1 MLVAAHRRLAAVPFA
16 DDEQVVDRHPI
27 LGGMRLGDGGDFG
40 EAFGPPP
47 DLFLDLAQ
55 ERLLDGLARLDMAA
69 DDVPAARVEPA
80 VRRTLAEEDL
90 PVAAKD
96 GASSRRRHL
105 ADGGH
110 GRFAL
115 PSMRAS

>member
-40 EAFGPPP
+40 EAFGPQP

-55 ERLLDGLARLDMAA
+55 ERLLDGLARLDMTA

-80 VRRTLAEEDL
+80 GRRTLAQEDL
-90 PVAAKD
+90 PGAAKD
-96 GASSRRRHL
+96 GASGRPRHRAVGARALWRRVAEDL
-105 ADGGH
+105 
-110 GRFAL
+110 
-115 PSMRAS
+115 